1 MKTTRKTAAS
11 APKLSLEQRLLA
23 IESARH
29 AGRLEAIKRMRAR
42 LALLQAFIPAIDAAG
57 IWLEMG
63 ALSDWGGKSLWISTG
78 VLDHS
83 AAARLVNVL
92 VASGMSVHERKD
104 YGGAGGSTL
113 HLKKGRL
120 LVTVSVDHRAVHLL
134 EVPACA

>member
-11 APKLSLEQRLLA
+11 APAQSLEQRLLL
-23 IESARH
+23 IENARH

-78 VLDHS
+78 VLDHP

-92 VASGMSVHERKD
+92 VANGMTVHERTD
-104 YGGAGGSTL
+104 YGGAAGSTL